1 MERFVVLVICG
12 VAAVVTAKLTAR
24 AKPFDWLVDE
34 AMTPWI
40 FF

>member
-1 MERFVVLVICG
+1 MERFAVLAICG
-12 VAAVVTAKLTAR
+12 VAALLTAKFTAR

-34 AMTPWI
+34 AMLPWI

>member
-1 MERFVVLVICG
+1 MERVVVLAFCA
-12 VAAVVTAKLTAR
+12 VAALLTAKLTAR

-34 AMTPWI
+34 AMLPWI

>member
-24 AKPFDWLVDE
+24 AKQFDWLVND
-34 AMTPWI
+34 AVLPWI